1 LHGFGDGARATIA
14 TPSVAAS
21 FLALGTH
28 RLAFGVST
36 LLSLLLFRYAFTD
49 AGPLRAGMA
58 GLGEAVMLAAA
69 GLGTAALVTPW
80 MVRRWGRPRTVRVAL
95 VVATA
100 TQLAVAALLSL
111 PAVLVAAFVLGL
123 TGQVIKLCTDAA
135 VQGEVRDE
143 VLGRVFAL
151 YDIVFNVGYV
161 LAVAAAALLSPPDG
175 VAPWLLAAAALT
187 YVLGLLGHDLQLR
200 RARRAA
206 AVSAKPLS

>member
-1 LHGFGDGARATIA
+1 
-14 TPSVAAS
+14 
-21 FLALGTH
+21 
-28 RLAFGVST
+28 
-36 LLSLLLFRYAFTD
+36 
-49 AGPLRAGMA
+49 
-58 GLGEAVMLAAA
+58 
-69 GLGTAALVTPW
+69 
-80 MVRRWGRPRTVRVAL
+80 VRVAL

-123 TGQVIKLCTDAA
+123 TGQIIKLCTDAA

-175 VAPWLLAAAALT
+175 VAPWLLAAAALM
-187 YVLGLLGHDLQLR
+187 YVLGLVGHDLQLR
-200 RARRAA
+200 RSRRLEAM
-206 AVSAKPLS
+206 SANPAS